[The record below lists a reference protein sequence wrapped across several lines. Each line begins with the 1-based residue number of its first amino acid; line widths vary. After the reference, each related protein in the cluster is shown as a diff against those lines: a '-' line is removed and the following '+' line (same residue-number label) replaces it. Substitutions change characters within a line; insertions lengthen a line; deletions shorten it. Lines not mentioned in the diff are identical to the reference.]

1 MAQLIGSILHNR
13 YRIQS
18 LLGHQTGRR
27 TCLATDLKTGASVVI
42 KLLLFGPDFT
52 WDDLKLFER
61 EAAVLQSLDH
71 PAIPKYLD
79 SFEVET
85 EFGKGFALVQSYIK
99 AKSLQQ
105 WLQSGRTFSQSE
117 LQAIATS
124 LLKTLDYLHQRHP
137 AIVHRDVKPSNI
149 LLGSSS
155 WCRQFGQVYLVDF
168 GSVQTAAS
176 SGTRTVVGTYGYMPL
191 EQFGGQTLPASD
203 LYALGATL
211 IYLATGQHPDQL
223 PQHDMRL
230 LFENRVTLSEHW
242 IDWLKWLTEPSLDRR
257 APSTKQALEALE
269 QFSKFPSSASFEPS
283 QPPVGK
289 EPDVLERPKQPILIV
304 SGGSDQSLV
313 TQSDT
318 KNGMHTVSSVFGM
331 LFRGVLIYGISTP
344 IMFLVIISCTAVPYI
359 AIQQTFFKGV
369 DDYLANGD
377 SFYQEQ
383 NYDSAINS
391 YSEALKLDSNNAV
404 AYVKRGDTYESKKD
418 YDHAIADFNQALK
431 LDPKNVDAFVSR
443 GDAFENEKDYD
454 RAIAEYNQALKLNP
468 KNVRAYN
475 NRGIAFY
482 YKQDYDR
489 AMTDY
494 NQALRLDPKTAY
506 VYCNRGLV
514 YEAKNSHEAAM
525 ADFDQTLKLDPNYV
539 DAYVWR
545 GMIFY
550 NRKDYDRAIANYN
563 QALRLDSRNVY
574 AYLDR
579 GQTHFN
585 QGNTAAAILDFDQA
599 LEIDPDIAVDAHY
612 FRGLA
617 YKDKGRKNEALEDLE
632 KYVRLTKNA
641 ELKQKA
647 QKEISLLRSIR

>member
-331 LFRGVLIYGISTP
+331 LFRGVLIYGISYP

-404 AYVKRGDTYESKKD
+404 AYVKRGDTYENKED
-418 YDHAIADFNQALK
+418 YDRAMTDYNQALK
-431 LDPKNVDAFVSR
+431 LDPKNVDA
-443 GDAFENEKDYD
+443 
-454 RAIAEYNQALKLNP
+454 
-468 KNVRAYN
+468 YN

-482 YKQDYDR
+482 HKQDYDR

-494 NQALRLDPKTAY
+494 NQALKLDPKYVDAY
-506 VYCNRGLV
+506 YNRGLV
-514 YEAKNSHEAAM
+514 YEAKTSYEAAM
-525 ADFDQTLKLDPNYV
+525 ADFDQTLKLDPDYV
-539 DAYVWR
+539 NAYTNR
-545 GMIFY
+545 GLVFTH
-550 NRKDYDRAIANYN
+550 RKDYDRAIANYN
-563 QALRLDSRNVY
+563 QALRLDPKNVY
-574 AYLDR
+574 AYLNR
-579 GQTHFN
+579 GETHFAQSN
-585 QGNTAAAILDFDQA
+585 HEAAIADLNQA
-599 LEIDPDIAVDAHY
+599 LEINSSIAVEAYY
-612 FRGLA
+612 FRGLT
-617 YKDKGRKNEALEDLE
+617 YKNTGRKDKALEDL
-632 KYVRLTKNA
+632 KKFVNLTDDA
-641 ELKQKA
+641 ELKKEA
-647 QKEISLLRSIR
+647 QKEIPLLRSLR